1 MKRQEYKLLV
11 ESWSRFLVK
20 EEENYS
26 LIEQNI
32 DDNAELMYLLEWG
45 DKLEKLIIESGD
57 YLLLESLHES
67 NNYFGQL
74 IKFKDK
80 LKSLF
85 KVRKDVVD
93 DEGNKVK
100 YDDSEESQVKQEY
113 TKLAKTG
120 ITAMAA
126 LKAATIVMTALSP
139 NTVAADQAPDFND
152 FPAGVQEVIKA
163 ETGMSSG
170 ELTKIQT
177 MEFNDFHIGPRTQN
191 LEFDAKKIGP
201 SEEFKAELALAS
213 AKSVADEPEKVKKET
228 ALEILDKLGLKGGL
242 PDDFEKG
249 AAEGKAVSLG
259 IDTSGSVTVL
269 NSFESTEE
277 ADMELANNIVKLM
290 ASQTDLGKTDVKT
303 YDYSPSQDEFKQSL
317 NNFKSLD
324 KTTKIKLLRAAKLKA
339 IKDLMEKYPKIFDK
353 AKSWTSTV
361 WGFEGEGAGKDVSDM
376 NHHEVKGSK
385 EARVLSS
392 LYGAFTDADFDF
404 SGVKTFQD
412 LEKVIDGHNS
422 FAQVTGD
429 NSLADDVKGSI
440 VTYVLKNCT
449 NSGLEDLESNLSGI
463 KHIDQDLESLT
474 DAATNFKISGSQESY
489 TNLKNPKKS
498 QKL

>member
-11 ESWSRFLVK
+11 ENWNTFLVK

-32 DDNAELMYLLEWG
+32 NSNAELLYLLEWG
-45 DKLEKLIIESGD
+45 DKLERLIVESGN

-67 NNYFGQL
+67 NSFLGKL
-74 IKFKDK
+74 IRLKDK
-80 LKSLF
+80 VKSSF
-85 KVRKDVVD
+85 KVRKDAID
-93 DEGNKVK
+93 GEGNKVK

-113 TKLAKTG
+113 TKLAKAG
-120 ITAMAA
+120 MSAMAA
-126 LKAATIVMTALSP
+126 IKIATIIMTALTP
-139 NTVAADQAPDFND
+139 NSLAAGSAPKNFQEL
-152 FPAGVQEVIKA
+152 PPSVQQLISA
-163 ETGMSSG
+163 ETKIPAKD
-170 ELTKIQT
+170 LTRIQS

-201 SEEFKAELALAS
+201 SEEFKAELALAA
-213 AKSVADEPEKVKKET
+213 AKNVADEPEKVKKET
-228 ALEILDKLGLKGGL
+228 ALELLDKLGLKGGL

-249 AAEGKAVSLG
+249 SAEGRATSLG
-259 IDTSGSVTVL
+259 IDTSGPVTVL
-269 NSFESTEE
+269 NSFESSEE

-303 YDYSPSQDEFKQSL
+303 YDYSPTQDEFKQSL

-324 KTTKIKLLRAAKLKA
+324 KSTKIKLLRAAKLKA
-339 IKDLMEKYPKIFDK
+339 IKDLMEKHPKIFDK
-353 AKSWTSTV
+353 AKSWTSTI
-361 WGFEGEGAGKDVSDM
+361 WGFEGEGAGKDVSDIG
-376 NHHEVKGSK
+376 HHKAEGSK

-392 LYGAFTDADFDF
+392 LYGAFTDDDFDF
-404 SGVKTFQD
+404 SEVKTFQD

-449 NSGLEDLESNLSGI
+449 DAGLEDLESNLSGV
-463 KHIDQDLESLT
+463 KHIDQDLEKIT
-474 DAATNFKISGSQESY
+474 DAATTFKISGTQDSY
-489 TNLKNPKKS
+489 T
-498 QKL
+498 KLR